1 MKNVRVIIFAMM
13 FGMLAFSA
21 IAFGGDSAVP
31 VLIDTRTEAEWNA
44 GHLEGA
50 VLIPYDRIE
59 QGITAVAP
67 DKKSKILLYC
77 RSGRRS
83 GIAAETLKNVGY
95 QDLTN
100 LGSMES
106 AARELKRQIVK

>member
-1 MKNVRVIIFAMM
+1 M
-13 FGMLAFSA
+13 FGMLAFSS
-21 IAFGGDSAVP
+21 ITFGGDNAVP
-31 VLIDTRTEAEWNA
+31 VLIDVRTEAEWVA

-59 QGITAVAP
+59 QGITAVVP

-83 GIAAETLKNVGY
+83 GIAVETLKNVGY

-100 LGSMES
+100 LGSMEN
-106 AARELKRQIVK
+106 AAKELNRRIVK